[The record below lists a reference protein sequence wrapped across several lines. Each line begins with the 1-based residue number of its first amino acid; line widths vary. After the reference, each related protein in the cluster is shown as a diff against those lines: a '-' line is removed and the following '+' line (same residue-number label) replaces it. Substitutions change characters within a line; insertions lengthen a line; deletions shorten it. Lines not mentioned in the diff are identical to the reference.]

1 METFPVDLVQV
12 NENLKEAYNE
22 LLICHK
28 GKKHMKIT
36 RIKRLKLNCCYLE
49 RDGLLKLADKL
60 DLIEND
66 LNFIR
71 SFLKQEKSAL
81 NDLKQNLAPIS
92 EFLNIS
98 TNEKTKKRSVNFA
111 LTKAEAGTRANNTS
125 GTKVITT
132 LGNKANNA
140 TGSKE
145 VITAGNKEV
154 ITIGTKEVISIG
166 TKEGVTMITTSKS
179 LTNQIH
185 SLSEEEFELLP
196 KYLKGRLTS
205 SKINAFIQDFNRF
218 LLEKYTLLLR
228 SNPAKL
234 SVEQRQKFFEWKATE
249 LEELDGKNF
258 LTETDFKT
266 KNGVGPFK
274 FDQVARNILTILRQ
288 VGRIKEVRSPGII
301 RYVIN

>member
-98 TNEKTKKRSVNFA
+98 TNEKTKKKSVNFA
-111 LTKAEAGTRANNTS
+111 LTKAEAGNRANITT
-125 GTKVITT
+125 GTKAI
-132 LGNKANNA
+132 
-140 TGSKE
+140 
-145 VITAGNKEV
+145 
-154 ITIGTKEVISIG
+154 ITIGTKEG
-166 TKEGVTMITTSKS
+166 TTAITTSKS

-266 KNGVGPFK
+266 KNGAGPFK

>member
-1 METFPVDLVQV
+1 
-12 NENLKEAYNE
+12 
-22 LLICHK
+22 
-28 GKKHMKIT
+28 
-36 RIKRLKLNCCYLE
+36 
-49 RDGLLKLADKL
+49 
-60 DLIEND
+60 
-66 LNFIR
+66 
-71 SFLKQEKSAL
+71 
-81 NDLKQNLAPIS
+81 
-92 EFLNIS
+92 
-98 TNEKTKKRSVNFA
+98 
-111 LTKAEAGTRANNTS
+111 
-125 GTKVITT
+125 
-132 LGNKANNA
+132 
-140 TGSKE
+140 
-145 VITAGNKEV
+145 
-154 ITIGTKEVISIG
+154 
-166 TKEGVTMITTSKS
+166 MITTSKS